1 MREEKIYFFLSY
13 FQSHICLR
21 NFGATYKSMDLAVSK
36 GGKGGRG
43 AGGRKKVSKSSKAG
57 LQVSPKGVSLWR
69 LFSEICFALVHPL
82 LH

>member
-1 MREEKIYFFLSY
+1 
-13 FQSHICLR
+13 
-21 NFGATYKSMDLAVSK
+21 MDLAVSK

-69 LFSEICFALVHPL
+69 FLARYALLWCTHYYTEGELVL
-82 LH
+82 TTASIRCVRGSIATYDSKIMM